1 MSSAEVFDVASLA
14 ARFRD
19 REATVGIVGLGYVG
33 QPLALCFAEAG
44 MKVIGFD
51 INRDLVEGLN
61 AGRSP
66 IEHISN
72 ERIEAAI
79 TAGFVAT
86 TDYAEIANAD
96 AIIICVP
103 TPLNRNREPDMSFI
117 RATMASIGP
126 HLRPGHF
133 ISLESTTFPGTID
146 DEVLPIVRDKGLV
159 PGDDAF
165 VAYSPEREDPGN
177 PDYGTRTIPK
187 LIGGYSTNCVE
198 IGIAVYAHAI
208 DTLVPVSSTRVAE
221 LAKLLENIQR
231 SVNIGL
237 VNEMKIIADKMDIDI
252 HEVIAA
258 AATKPFGFTAY
269 YPGPGLG
276 GHCIPIDPFY
286 LTWKAREYGVNT
298 RFIELAGE
306 INQAMPEW
314 VFGKISRALNDRAKP
329 VRGSRVLALG
339 IAYKKNIDDMRESP
353 AVLVMEH
360 LRNAGAILDYSDP
373 HVAKFPR
380 MREHRFDLESV
391 ELTPEIVASY
401 DCVVLL
407 TDHDRF
413 DYDMII
419 ANAQLLVDSRG
430 QYRQPAGNLVRA

>member
-1 MSSAEVFDVASLA
+1 MSSAEEFDVAGLA
-14 ARFRD
+14 ARFLD

-51 INRDLVEGLN
+51 INRDLVDGLN

-66 IEHISN
+66 IEHIPDD
-72 ERIEAAI
+72 RIADAI
-79 TAGFVAT
+79 ASGFTAT
-86 TDYAEIANAD
+86 TDYAEIADAD

-126 HLRPGHF
+126 HLRAGHF

-146 DEVLPIVRDKGLV
+146 DEVLPIVRRMGLT
-159 PGDDAF
+159 PGGDAF
-165 VAYSPEREDPGN
+165 IAYSPEREDPGN
-177 PDYGTRTIPK
+177 PDFGTRTIPK

-198 IGIAVYAHAI
+198 VGIAVYAHAI

-329 VRGSRVLALG
+329 VRGSRILALG

-360 LRNAGAILDYSDP
+360 LRDAGAILDYSDP

-391 ELTPEIVASY
+391 ALTPEAIASY

-413 DYDMII
+413 DYDMIL
-419 ANAQLLVDSRG
+419 ANAQLVVDSRG
-430 QYRQPAGNLVRA
+430 QYRQPASNLVRA